1 MNNFYDQLKIH
12 MIILS
17 ASGFEPAYRGSD
29 ITIVLVTPVNTGTA
43 SRSAISARISRE
55 SSHAYE

>member
-1 MNNFYDQLKIH
+1 

-29 ITIVLVTPVNTGTA
+29 ISVTVVLLTLVNTGTA
-43 SRSAISARISRE
+43 SRTAIPAPNVIKIT
-55 SSHAYE
+55 